1 MENIQFTQ
9 VQSSNIISIGHDGTN
24 LYVNYKSGTYKYEN
38 VDKSVYESLLTSE
51 SKGRFMNEHIKGRY
65 NYTRV

>member
-38 VDKSVYESLLTSE
+38 VDKSVYESLLSSD
-51 SKGRFMNEHIKGRY
+51 SKGR
-65 NYTRV
+65 